1 MLQFLEFLSLGL
13 VQFCIVRQG
22 EVRVIESRGK
32 FSRVAAPG
40 IHVLMKLWGWGEYVG
55 RFNLSELIPDKDGQ
69 TYLRRRTGV
78 ELIPLRLQVDDYPK
92 ETIITKDNATIAID
106 AVVYYRLFDPEK
118 AVYQVDDFV
127 ASLQKLVQSALR
139 DECGKFDLDDLLTSR
154 EKINNQLRI
163 ALDEAT
169 DPWGIKVE
177 RVEIKD
183 IDLGTFGKI
192 LAEQRAA
199 ETKRRTEI
207 TEAEGHK
214 RALVLRSEGEREAA
228 ILSAEGNKIATILRA
243 EADRQSTIL
252 AAEAQ
257 ADAMLKLREA
267 EARGFAMLK
276 QVFDGHESGEQILR
290 VLAMQRAREVSA
302 EMAKGEATKIFLPAD
317 IQNLFGLVSRRA
329 E

>member
-1 MLQFLEFLSLGL
+1 MLQLVELLFLGL
-13 VQFCIVRQG
+13 IQFCIVRQG
-22 EVRVIESRGK
+22 EVRIIEARGK
-32 FSRVAAPG
+32 FSRVAGPG
-40 IHVLMKLWGWGEYVG
+40 IHILTKLWGWGEYVG
-55 RFNLSELIPDKDGQ
+55 RFNISELIPDKDGQ
-69 TYLRRRTGV
+69 TYLRRRSGV
-78 ELIPLRLQVDDYPK
+78 ELIPLRMQVDDYPK
-92 ETIITKDNATIAID
+92 ESVITKDNATIAID

-139 DECGKFDLDDLLTSR
+139 DECGKYDLDDLLTSR

-228 ILSAEGNKIATILRA
+228 VLSAEGAKTAMVLRA
-243 EADRQSTIL
+243 EAEKQATIL
-252 AAEAQ
+252 QADAQ
-257 ADAMLKLREA
+257 AEAMLKLREA
-267 EARGFAMLK
+267 EARGFALLK
-276 QVFDGHESGEQILR
+276 QVFDGQESGEQILR

-317 IQNLFGLVSRRA
+317 IQNLFGLVGRRP